1 MRVRAAVTLLALAT
15 ALAGPGCRAAE
26 EAETDRA
33 APAPAPAP
41 AVEELPPAE
50 PAAHAADAATNTSF
64 TGEEWRE
71 ASPESVG
78 LDPERLARGVE
89 RVGELAGM
97 RSLLVV
103 RHGRIVAERSYAG
116 AGRNRSPHDVKSAS
130 KSLLSALVGI
140 AIERGEIPGVDATVG
155 ELLPDYAE
163 GLAPEKRGITL
174 EQLLSMS
181 SGLASTSGEHYGAWV
196 ASGDWA
202 RGALARPLEEDAG
215 DGFGYSTGSSHLVSA
230 ILTEATG
237 RTALDYAREHLAG
250 PLGITIHSWQGSP
263 EGYSFGGNSVRMT
276 PRDLA
281 RLGQLYLQEGRWNGR
296 QVVPAEWVRRSTR
309 RHAEG
314 WPHRYGAYGYLWWLP
329 PDDPWESFAA
339 VGYGGQFLYVV
350 PELDMLLVT
359 TATIES
365 KGEEWD
371 REAFAIFRDDVFSAA
386 RERPRERPSGR

>member
-1 MRVRAAVTLLALAT
+1 MTILAFAI

-26 EAETDRA
+26 DEGTAVPVAPTPVPAA
-33 APAPAPAP
+33 APA
-41 AVEELPPAE
+41 AVEEPE
-50 PAAHAADAATNTSF
+50 PGDSSSNDSGGTAF
-64 TGEEWRE
+64 TGDTWQE

-78 LDPERLARGVE
+78 LDPQRLARGVE
-89 RVGELAGM
+89 RVGELSGM

-103 RHGRIVAERSYAG
+103 RHGRIVAERSFVG
-116 AGRNRSPHDVKSAS
+116 SGLNRRPHDVKSAS

-140 AIERGEIPGVDATVG
+140 AIERGEIPGVDTTLA
-155 ELLPDYAE
+155 ELLPEYAE
-163 GLAPEKRGITL
+163 GLPPEKRSIPLG
-174 EQLLSMS
+174 QLLSMS

-196 ASGDWA
+196 STGDWTRA
-202 RGALARPLEEDAG
+202 ALARPLVGDAG
-215 DGFGYSTGSSHLVSA
+215 DAFGYSTGSSHVVSA
-230 ILTEATG
+230 VLTEATG

-296 QVVPAEWVRRSTR
+296 QVVPADWVRRSTR

-329 PDDPWESFAA
+329 PNDPWESFAA

-371 REAFAIFRDDVFSAA
+371 REAFRIFRAGIFSAA
-386 RERPRERPSGR
+386 GERPVESPSGR

>member
-1 MRVRAAVTLLALAT
+1 MRAAGTILVLTT
-15 ALAGPGCRAAE
+15 ALVGPGCRAAE
-26 EAETDRA
+26 EREAVPAEA
-33 APAPAPAP
+33 I
-41 AVEELPPAE
+41 AVEERHAAE
-50 PAAHAADAATNTSF
+50 PAAEAPSTAF
-64 TGEEWRE
+64 TGDAWRE

-89 RVGELAGM
+89 RVGELAGL

-116 AGRNRSPHDVKSAS
+116 SDLNQRPHDVKSAS

-140 AIERGEIPGVDATVG
+140 ALDRGELPGLDATVG
-155 ELLPDYAE
+155 ELLPEYAA
-163 GLAPEKRGITL
+163 GLPPEKRAITL
-174 EQLLSMS
+174 EQLLAMS

-196 ASGDWA
+196 SSGDWTRA
-202 RGALARPLEEDAG
+202 ALARPLVGDAG
-215 DGFGYSTGSSHLVSA
+215 DSFAYSTGSSHLVSA
-230 ILTEATG
+230 VLTEATG

-296 QVVPAEWVRRSTR
+296 QVVPADWVRRSTR

-329 PDDPWESFAA
+329 PDDPWDSFAA
-339 VGYGGQFLYVV
+339 IGYGGQFLYVV

-365 KGEEWD
+365 KGEAWD
-371 REAFAIFRDDVFSAA
+371 RRAFEIFRDDVFSAA
-386 RERPRERPSGR
+386 RERLLERLSAR